1 MTVNEKSES
10 PFINTIERAKLHEKD
25 SPHTCNHRFFGGSRR
40 SPWPAWRVSR
50 SCSPSGS
57 GHAPPSPLRRRVP
70 CRDSHRRGCHRR
82 RRRPCAR
89 SGPGRVRGSPA
100 SSASGPGRVC
110 GSPASSASARADD
123 CLPDPGGHL
132 HRSARSPD
140 DCRGPSSENR
150 GFADDYE
157 GHGGPSSGNPNQLV
171 RRNLHRYPKLTG

>member
-25 SPHTCNHRFFGGSRR
+25 SHRTRNHRFFGGSRR

-82 RRRPCAR
+82 RSRPCAR
-89 SGPGRVRGSPA
+89 SGPGS
-100 SSASGPGRVC
+100 VC

-140 DCRGPSSENR
+140 DCRGSASENR
-150 GFADDYE
+150 GFSDDYE